1 MNDHYLRERVK
12 AARYDCLMSLLED
25 FVVGIVILI
34 LIWRGGEI

>member
-1 MNDHYLRERVK
+1 MNDRYYLCERVK

-34 LIWRGGEI
+34 LIWRGGE